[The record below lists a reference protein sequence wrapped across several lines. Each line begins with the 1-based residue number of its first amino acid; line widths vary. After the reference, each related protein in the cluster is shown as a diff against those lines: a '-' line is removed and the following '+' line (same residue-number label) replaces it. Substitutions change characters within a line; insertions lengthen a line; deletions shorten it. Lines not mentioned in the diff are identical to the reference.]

1 MRGNRLSAIIFLMTI
16 SIIGIIG
23 LQTYWLQNAIEE
35 KTQEFDKSA
44 KRALYATIKDLARSQ
59 AETTF
64 IARFGEMPD
73 VEQIWEEA
81 EIEVENVL
89 IERDT
94 VFYVDGVRVNS
105 SERIE
110 NLSTPNGDNVYIIE
124 RHSSKGSGE
133 EDIRVTNTQTI
144 EIIEEAIQNV
154 VVRGITQEPNLE
166 TRIGEKDMQEILA
179 KNLELEGV
187 QLDFSYAVI
196 KDTLV
201 AAYSNVDQ
209 VDSTYFSA
217 SLFPDF
223 PGYSALYLGFPSKGL
238 FVLQAMGG
246 MLLFVLVFSIL
257 MVTSFIYA
265 VRYMLQQKRLSAMKS
280 DFINNMTH
288 EFKTPLATIGLAAES
303 IIHPKMKGDDTSLQR
318 YSELILHESK
328 RLNYHVENILQMAK
342 IERKEL
348 MLKKEQVSISELVLD
363 AIDTHRL
370 MIEKRSAKVEKSF
383 CQEDD
388 KVFGDVHHLCNAISN
403 LIDNALKYSFDTPH
417 VAVDVTVEKGFVC
430 LIVADQ
436 GIGMNAEAKEKAF
449 DAFYRAES
457 GDVHTVKGFGVGLS
471 YVKEIVDRHNG
482 EVILKSKLGQG
493 TTVTIKIPQNES

>member
-1 MRGNRLSAIIFLMTI
+1 MTI

-59 AETTF
+59 AETTL
-64 IARFGEMPD
+64 IARLGEMPD
-73 VEQIWEEA
+73 VEEIWEEA
-81 EIEVENVL
+81 EIEVENIL

-94 VFYVDGVRVNS
+94 VYYSDGVQVNS
-105 SERIE
+105 SEQIE
-110 NLSTPNGDNVYIIE
+110 NLSIPNGDNVFIIE
-124 RHSSKGSGE
+124 RHLSQGTVE
-133 EDIRVTNTQTI
+133 DDIRVTNTQTI
-144 EIIEEAIQNV
+144 EIMKEAIQNV
-154 VVRGITQEPNLE
+154 VVRGIAEEPNLE
-166 TRIGEKDMQEILA
+166 RRIGEKDLQLILE
-179 KNLELEGV
+179 KNLEFEGV
-187 QLDFSYAVI
+187 ELDFSYAVLQ
-196 KDTLV
+196 DTV
-201 AAYSNVDQ
+201 VPFYSSVDH
-209 VDSTYFSA
+209 VDNTFFSA
-217 SLFPDF
+217 SLFPDW
-223 PGYSALYLGFPSKGL
+223 PDHSSLYLGFPSKGI

-246 MLLFVLVFSIL
+246 MLLFVFALSIL
-257 MVTSFIYA
+257 MVASFVYA

-303 IIHPKMKGDDTSLQR
+303 IIHPKMKGDDTSLRR

-348 MLKKEQVSISELVLD
+348 MLKKEQVSLSDMVLD
-363 AIDTHRL
+363 AIDTHKL

-388 KVFGDVHHLCNAISN
+388 KVFGDAHHLCNAISN
-403 LIDNALKYSFDTPH
+403 LLDNALKYSFETPKITIH
-417 VAVDVTVEKGFVC
+417 VGVEKGTVY
-430 LIVADQ
+430 LRVADK

-449 DAFYRAES
+449 EAFYRAES

-471 YVKEIVDRHNG
+471 YVKEIAERHGG
-482 EVILKSKLGQG
+482 EVSLQSKVGKG
-493 TTVTIKIPQNES
+493 TTVTIKIPQNEG